1 MNTKP
6 EPTNKRRRFYG
17 HGIPGVQLEDL
28 TGRLIV
34 VEGADGSGRS
44 TQIVRLVDSLETG
57 GHATVQVG
65 LKRSTLVSAELEGA
79 QEGNILSRTTLSL
92 FYATDFADQLENIIL
107 PALKAGFIVLADRYI
122 YTLMARDMVRGMD
135 EAWLKNLY
143 GIALEPDAVFYLSV
157 EPEELV
163 QRNLAKSATLDY
175 WESGMDLGLSRDM
188 FDSCVKYQT
197 AIQAVFRRL
206 QKTYD
211 FNIVDANR
219 SMDSV
224 TGELRKKIG
233 VLLNGK

>member
-1 MNTKP
+1 
-6 EPTNKRRRFYG
+6 
-17 HGIPGVQLEDL
+17 
-28 TGRLIV
+28 
-34 VEGADGSGRS
+34 
-44 TQIVRLVDSLETG
+44 
-57 GHATVQVG
+57 
-65 LKRSTLVSAELEGA
+65 
-79 QEGNILSRTTLSL
+79 NILSRTTLSL

-122 YTLMARDMVRGMD
+122 YTLMARDMAR
-135 EAWLKNLY
+135 
-143 GIALEPDAVFYLSV
+143 EPDAVFYLSV

-188 FDSCVKYQT
+188 FDSFVKYQT

-211 FNIVDANR
+211 FNMVDANR

-224 TGELRKKIG
+224 TKELRKKIG
-233 VLLNGK
+233 ALLDGK

>member
-1 MNTKP
+1 M
-6 EPTNKRRRFYG
+6 
-17 HGIPGVQLEDL
+17 
-28 TGRLIV
+28 
-34 VEGADGSGRS
+34 
-44 TQIVRLVDSLETG
+44 
-57 GHATVQVG
+57 
-65 LKRSTLVSAELEGA
+65 
-79 QEGNILSRTTLSL
+79 SRTTFSL
-92 FYATDFADQLENIIL
+92 FSATDFADQLENIIL
-107 PALKAGFIVLADRYI
+107 PALKAGFIVLADRSI

-188 FDSCVKYQT
+188 FDSFVKYQT

-224 TGELRKKIG
+224 TKELRKKIG